1 MAVDRIS
8 ELPDE
13 ILCHILSFL
22 PTKLAFTTAV
32 LSKRWTPLFYSL
44 AVLRFRFNNETLK
57 NHNSFDHLC
66 RFIDTLMLS
75 PRVSNQPIKKFSL
88 KCRFL
93 CRKFNSPSKSNVSAW
108 VEAAAPKLRH
118 VEKFVLILHHSITL
132 KLNPSSLTSGTLVIL
147 KLEDVQ
153 IQSNNNLCAD
163 LPSLKTL
170 HFRSVRFK
178 NKNDFMKLLNA
189 CPLLQDLH
197 ASYIKYDENNEE
209 AKEFKSLSL
218 SKLVRANICSKD
230 IPFTAIYNV
239 DFLCIFVRSGV
250 TFKSIPVFQNLIHIE
265 LWFYNFSCGW
275 DGIVELLLNCPKLQ
289 ILFIRKVCGLVCF
302 YFASCFF
309 DIYFNE
315 CYFLSL

>member
-13 ILCHILSFL
+13 ILGHILSFL
-22 PTKLAFTTAV
+22 PTILAFTTTV
-32 LSKRWTPLFYSL
+32 LSKRWTRLFYSL

-57 NHNSFDHLC
+57 NHNSFNHLC

-118 VEKFVLILHHSITL
+118 VEKFVLILHYSITL
-132 KLNPSSLTSGTLVIL
+132 KLNPSILTSRTLVIL

-153 IQSNNNLCAD
+153 IQSNNLCVD

-170 HFRSVRFK
+170 HFRVVSFK

-218 SKLVRANICSKD
+218 SKLVRANISSKD
-230 IPFTAIYNV
+230 VPFTAIYNV
-239 DFLCIFVRSGV
+239 EFVSIYMGQGA
-250 TFKSIPVFQNLIHIE
+250 TFKCIPLFQNLIHIE
-265 LWFYNFSCGW
+265 LRFHNFSCGW
-275 DGIVELLLNCPKLQ
+275 DGIVGLLLNCPKLQ

-302 YFASCFF
+302 SFACSFF
-309 DIYFNE
+309 NIFFNE